1 MSSYTVEQTE
11 KLRIVSKYLGDY
23 SPRSSTNVALTCPF
37 CNHHKKKLEI
47 ELSSGLWNCWV
58 CKSSGNTLTKLL
70 RKVSAE
76 GSDITKISKLEN
88 TNVRFEK
95 STDENV
101 SLPSNFV
108 PFDKCIDNFYTNRL
122 RNYLKSRNVSDD
134 DIIKYN
140 IGYAED
146 NTTDSIV
153 IPSYDSSFNLNYY
166 ISKNIVTN
174 KYNNPKCSKDKVFLE
189 SFMDWNN
196 DIVIVEGIFDAIAVK
211 RNVIPLFG
219 KFLNDKVKERIISSS
234 CQNFF
239 IALDGGELD
248 SILKIAKYIL
258 EVGKNPYFV
267 NMPVGEDPSS
277 LGTKKVWEYI
287 NNSNIVTENDIYRYK
302 LFSKINM

>member
-1 MSSYTVEQTE
+1 MNSYTSEQSE
-11 KLRIVSKYLGDY
+11 KLQIVSKYLGDY
-23 SPRSSTNVALTCPF
+23 STKSSTNVAFLCPF
-37 CNHHKKKLEI
+37 CNHHKKKLEV

-58 CKSSGNTLTKLL
+58 CKSSGKSITKLL
-70 RKVSAE
+70 RKVSANS
-76 GSDITKISKLEN
+76 SDILKISKLEN
-88 TNVRFEK
+88 N
-95 STDENV
+95 
-101 SLPSNFV
+101 NFV
-108 PFDKCIDNFYTNRL
+108 FTKYTEDVVVLPNNFIPFRLAEKNFYTNRL
-122 RNYLKSRNVSDD
+122 LSYLKSRNVSDD

-140 IGYAED
+140 IGYIED
-146 NTTDSIV
+146 NTNDNIV

-174 KYNNPKCSKDKVFLE
+174 KYSNPKCSKDKVFLE
-189 SFMDWNN
+189 SFVDYNH

-219 KFLNDKVKERIISSS
+219 KFLNEKVKESIIRSSS
-234 CQNFF
+234 QNFY

-258 EVGKNPYFV
+258 EVGRNPYFV

-287 NNSNIVTENDIYRYK
+287 NNSDIINENDIYRYK
-302 LFSKINM
+302 LFSKISM

>member
-1 MSSYTVEQTE
+1 MEQTE

-23 SPRSSTNVALTCPF
+23 SPRSSTNVALACPF

-76 GSDITKISKLEN
+76 SSDIAKISKLEN

-101 SLPSNFV
+101 SLPSNFI

-122 RNYLKSRNVSDD
+122 RNYLKSRN
-134 DIIKYN
+134 
-140 IGYAED
+140 
-146 NTTDSIV
+146 TDSIV

-189 SFMDWNN
+189 SIIDWSH

-211 RNVIPLFG
+211 RNAIPLFG
-219 KFLNDKVKERIISSS
+219 KFLNDKVKERIVSSS
-234 CQNFF
+234 CQNFY

-248 SILKIAKYIL
+248 SILKIAKYVL
-258 EVGKNPYFV
+258 DVGKNPYFV

-277 LGTKKVWEYI
+277 LGTKNVWEYI